1 MAIDVVWF
9 KRDLRTRD
17 HAPLLSSSL
26 SGRPVLCLFMI
37 EEGRLKLND
46 TSPIHINWELD
57 CAIELSKN
65 LKKIGLEMH
74 FYKGNAKEILEE
86 INKVYGIERLLSHE
100 ETGNSWSYE
109 RDKEISNWCKFN
121 NIQWDEYPNNGVVR
135 RLKNRDF
142 WKRERDSRMRIPLNE
157 PPLFSNCV
165 LFNGNIPRMED
176 LGLENSSILTDW
188 PKPGEEAA
196 MERLNEFLDEDSK
209 RYSQSI
215 SSPILSIKHGSRL
228 SPYFTAGVLSMRRV
242 VQKTNEKIN
251 FIKRN
256 KATIEGHRS
265 WIRSLSSFRRRL
277 AWRCH
282 FIQKLEMEPNLDLV
296 AQNPIIEKNMD
307 RVLQQDRFEKWAK
320 GNTGWP
326 FFDAC
331 MRQLNTTGW
340 INFRMRAMMM
350 SCASY
355 NLWLPWRET
364 GEHLAR
370 LFLDYE
376 PGIHWSQVGM
386 QSGTTGI
393 NTIRA
398 YSMTKQGKDHDPNG
412 EYIRKWVPE
421 LSMVPTDYIHEPW
434 KMPENIQKSI
444 MCQIGKDYPEP
455 ILNEIESRKEGIKKS
470 YSARKGDDVKK
481 ISQGILKKHGSR
493 SKPRKRA
500 ASKSTTT
507 QKKLF

>member
-121 NIQWDEYPNNGVVR
+121 DIQWDEYPNNGVVR

-176 LGLENSSILTDW
+176 LGLENSSILTDL

-215 SSPILSIKHGSRL
+215 SSPILSIKHG
-228 SPYFTAGVLSMRRV
+228 
-242 VQKTNEKIN
+242 
-251 FIKRN
+251 
-256 KATIEGHRS
+256 
-265 WIRSLSSFRRRL
+265 
-277 AWRCH
+277 
-282 FIQKLEMEPNLDLV
+282 
-296 AQNPIIEKNMD
+296 
-307 RVLQQDRFEKWAK
+307 
-320 GNTGWP
+320 
-326 FFDAC
+326 
-331 MRQLNTTGW
+331 
-340 INFRMRAMMM
+340 
-350 SCASY
+350 
-355 NLWLPWRET
+355 
-364 GEHLAR
+364 
-370 LFLDYE
+370 
-376 PGIHWSQVGM
+376 
-386 QSGTTGI
+386 
-393 NTIRA
+393 
-398 YSMTKQGKDHDPNG
+398 
-412 EYIRKWVPE
+412 
-421 LSMVPTDYIHEPW
+421 
-434 KMPENIQKSI
+434 
-444 MCQIGKDYPEP
+444 
-455 ILNEIESRKEGIKKS
+455 
-470 YSARKGDDVKK
+470 
-481 ISQGILKKHGSR
+481 
-493 SKPRKRA
+493 
-500 ASKSTTT
+500 
-507 QKKLF
+507 